1 VKRIIGIAASFVAV
15 VGLVA
20 CGGDDNGGGGGG
32 VDRDELIALI
42 NEDGDMTQEMAEC
55 LADATIAALSED
67 DLKAIMA
74 GGDPSAEGEAAFME
88 AMTPCLELGS

>member
-1 VKRIIGIAASFVAV
+1 
-15 VGLVA
+15 
-20 CGGDDNGGGGGG
+20 
-32 VDRDELIALI
+32 
-42 NEDGDMTQEMAEC
+42 MAEC